1 LILKAYENKTVTD
14 TTLLAAAVA
23 NAVGNVLRKKGKRP
37 QKLWHKKPQK
47 TDKDAQQRQIAQV
60 LQAEAHTGT
69 AWVEAIYRANGR
81 RYPRKE
87 NTDAGT

>member
-1 LILKAYENKTVTD
+1 MILKAYENKTVTD

-37 QKLWHKKPQK
+37 QKLWRKKPQK

-60 LQAEAHTGT
+60 LQAEANAGT

-87 NTDAGT
+87 DADAGT